1 MEQMFGTTVR
11 MPRNAARITPTG
23 AEEDY
28 ENYHPRLSC
37 LFLRQYKY
45 PRCKSPG
52 TLRILKLPP
61 ANLKHEVINCELVKS
76 QTVGS
81 DDTQEYETWSW
92 CWGVEKEHM
101 KAFLRI
107 HCVQYVFLSRIS
119 QSLAS
124 ALRALRDQV
133 SVRYLWV
140 DALCVNQL
148 DNQEKNEQVPLM
160 AQIYGNASKFAS
172 G

>member
-11 MPRNAARITPTG
+11 MPGNAARITPTG

-45 PRCKSPG
+45 PRCISPG

-61 ANLKHEVINCELVKS
+61 ANLKQEVINCELIES

-81 DDTQEYETWSW
+81 DDTQEYEALSW

-101 KAFLRI
+101 KAFASNTLCSI
-107 HCVQYVFLSRIS
+107 CVLVGYLHLAMGRWRQQLSG
-119 QSLAS
+119 LGVC
-124 ALRALRDQV
+124 QV
-133 SVRYLWV
+133 QDS
-140 DALCVNQL
+140 
-148 DNQEKNEQVPLM
+148 E
-160 AQIYGNASKFAS
+160 
-172 G
+172 